1 MQLIQTL
8 VNEKTAPIDLKKLSY
23 VVDNEVVKNTEF
35 NTLKTKVNNL
45 EEKIPDATTFILINQ
60 YKIWRKK
67 IRDVDKKMPDESG
80 LVITT
85 VLSTKINEVENNTR
99 YQQFSDNN
107 CF

>member
-8 VNEKTAPIDLKKLSY
+8 VNEKTAPLDLKKLSY

-60 YKIWRKK
+60 YKIQRKK

>member
-8 VNEKTAPIDLKKLSY
+8 VNEKTAPLDLKKLSY

-80 LVITT
+80 LVTTT

>member
-8 VNEKTAPIDLKKLSY
+8 VNEKTAPLDLKKLSD

-60 YKIWRKK
+60 YKIQRKK

-80 LVITT
+80 LVTTT

-107 CF
+107 CV

>member
-1 MQLIQTL
+1 M
-8 VNEKTAPIDLKKLSY
+8 KKLSY

-67 IRDVDKKMPDESG
+67 IRDVDKNMPDESG
-80 LVITT
+80 LVTTT

-99 YQQFSDNN
+99 Y
-107 CF
+107 

>member
-8 VNEKTAPIDLKKLSY
+8 VNEKTAPLDLKKLSY